1 MHPIIRLRNK
11 DTNEITRNLAIW
23 NSSKH
28 SFDNHGVWQLG
39 YCTEQKCKVFY
50 DFASKVENRK
60 VLESQ
65 LIQVKG

>member
-1 MHPIIRLRNK
+1 MNRNHHQL
-11 DTNEITRNLAIW
+11 LATT
-23 NSSKH
+23 H
-28 SFDNHGVWQLG
+28 LLFMEMTNHGVWQLG
-39 YCTEQKCKVFY
+39 NCTEQKCKVFY